1 MVRILVEGYVNFYW
15 VKNVIILIVEV
26 FGLII

>member
-15 VKNVIILIVEV
+15 VKNIIILIVEV

>member
-15 VKNVIILIVEV
+15 VKNVIILIVEI